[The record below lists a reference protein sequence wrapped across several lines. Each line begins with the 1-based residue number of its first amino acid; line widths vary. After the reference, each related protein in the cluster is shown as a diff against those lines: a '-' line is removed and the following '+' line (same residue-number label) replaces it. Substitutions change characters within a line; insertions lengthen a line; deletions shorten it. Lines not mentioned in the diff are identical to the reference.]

1 MNLII
6 LDTYFLTT
14 YCRCRDIPELQR
26 LSNYT
31 VSIIFKMMSFG
42 YRPTSNVFER
52 QYHVNSTGF
61 AGKDITDGDKIFLP
75 PSAFEQL
82 ARMVVEYPML
92 FEARNVRTGRKTH
105 CGVLEF
111 SSEEGFC
118 YMPFWMM
125 QNLGVC
131 CFVVLNSFMFR

>member
-1 MNLII
+1 M
-6 LDTYFLTT
+6 FQF
-14 YCRCRDIPELQR
+14 QR
-26 LSNYT
+26 
-31 VSIIFKMMSFG
+31 G
-42 YRPTSNVFER
+42 APAVFER

-118 YMPFWMM
+118 YMPYWMM
-125 QNLGVC
+125 SNLGVRLLKAIYLIY
-131 CFVVLNSFMFR
+131 FLLV